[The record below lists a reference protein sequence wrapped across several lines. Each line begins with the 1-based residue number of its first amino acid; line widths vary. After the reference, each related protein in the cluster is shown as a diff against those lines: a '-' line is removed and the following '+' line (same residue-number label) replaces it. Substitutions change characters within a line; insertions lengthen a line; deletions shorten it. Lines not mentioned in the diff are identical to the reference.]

1 MKILES
7 TDERL
12 VIGHETSFVD
22 HKKLTNL
29 QLLVNVFLTLCFLP
43 IWMNLYH
50 STQRDWTSKSF
61 VLYFIISS
69 ILVSVFYSGI
79 KAGDYLCSLIFFSI
93 PILGVLC
100 LATVVF
106 SRVEIADSECLTFD
120 KNLNFLTVKKFKF
133 LFWNRS
139 IQYPLN
145 ELITAS
151 RSTMSVYVPSHVIN
165 VDTVQMVRR
174 RRRDGK
180 VVVFGVAYGSD
191 ANFLVQKINTFLH
204 AEYVFPL

>member
-22 HKKLTNL
+22 HKKLMNL
-29 QLLVNVFLTLCFLP
+29 QLLVNVFLTVCFLP
-43 IWMNLYH
+43 IWINLDRY
-50 STQRDWTSKSF
+50 TQRDWTSKSF
-61 VLYFIISS
+61 IFYFIISLM
-69 ILVSVFYSGI
+69 LVFVFYSGI
-79 KAGDYLCSLIFFSI
+79 KEGDYLFNLIFFSI
-93 PILGVLC
+93 PILGVSS
-100 LATVVF
+100 LAMVAF
-106 SRVEIADSECLTFD
+106 SLVETSDSECLTFD

-139 IQYPLN
+139 IKYPLN
-145 ELITAS
+145 ELLAAS
-151 RSTMSVYVPSHVIN
+151 LSTMSVYVPSMNIIN
-165 VDTVQMVRR
+165 VDTVRMARR

-180 VVVFGVAYGSD
+180 VVVFGVACGSD

-204 AEYVFPL
+204 E